1 VILLIG
7 AGLLAKS
14 LINLQHQSFGIEVE
28 HRVVVRLNAQNA
40 GYTTEELQP
49 LYDRMHARML
59 SLPGVTKVGMALF
72 APLDGDDLESDVVVE
87 GHPRPG
93 PEDDVRS
100 SWDRVSPELFDAI
113 GQHLVRGRNFL
124 ATDTAHSTGVAV
136 VNRTFVKRFFPRGE
150 DPIGQHFGMGDMK
163 SAADWQ
169 IVGVVENAKYQY
181 LREEQQPMF
190 FLPLLQRAQS
200 DTKSID
206 VSSLYIG
213 SIILVTTGPIPG
225 LEHQA
230 RQALEEINPNLN
242 VNNYETLEDQIGD
255 RLSQEKLVARL
266 TLLFGLLALAL
277 AGVGLYGVTAYT
289 VAQRGSE
296 IGIRMALG
304 AERSNIMRMV
314 LQGVML
320 QAGLGL
326 LIGVPVALLCA
337 RYVQSQLFE
346 VTGGDPGV
354 LTMAIAT
361 LALAACAAGILPA
374 KRAATID
381 PAKALRSE

>member
-1 VILLIG
+1 
-7 AGLLAKS
+7 
-14 LINLQHQSFGIEVE
+14 
-28 HRVVVRLNAQNA
+28 
-40 GYTTEELQP
+40 
-49 LYDRMHARML
+49 
-59 SLPGVTKVGMALF
+59 
-72 APLDGDDLESDVVVE
+72 
-87 GHPRPG
+87 
-93 PEDDVRS
+93 
-100 SWDRVSPELFDAI
+100 
-113 GQHLVRGRNFL
+113 
-124 ATDTAHSTGVAV
+124 
-136 VNRTFVKRFFPRGE
+136 
-150 DPIGQHFGMGDMK
+150 MGDMK

-181 LREEQQPMF
+181 LHKEQQPMF
-190 FLPLLQRAQS
+190 FLPLLQRAPS
-200 DTKSID
+200 DTKPIEAST
-206 VSSLYIG
+206 LYIG
-213 SIILVTTGPIPG
+213 SIILVTKGPIPG
-225 LEHQA
+225 LEHQV

-242 VNNYETLEDQIGD
+242 VNNYETLEEQIGD
-255 RLSQEKLVARL
+255 QLSPEKLVARL

-277 AGVGLYGVTAYT
+277 AAVGLYGVTAYT

-304 AERSNIMRMV
+304 AKRSDIVRMV
-314 LQGVML
+314 LQGAML

-346 VTGGDPGV
+346 VTGGDPAV
-354 LTMAIAT
+354 LTTAIAT